1 MVTDR
6 HDVEPILPMGQLVQD
21 LGCQVK
27 LADGT
32 LNVIHPQRGPLSVQ
46 NRDGSHNFQGLWL
59 RI

>member
-1 MVTDR
+1 MTLANGEATSLQVTPGPGGIMVTVR

-32 LNVIHPQRGPLSVQ
+32 
-46 NRDGSHNFQGLWL
+46 
-59 RI
+59 